1 MEFDSVKTKY
11 LTSHSMGVG
20 AMEIG
25 NYDKKF
31 RDRVNK
37 HYRGCSLGGW

>member
-20 AMEIG
+20 AI
-25 NYDKKF
+25 

-37 HYRGCSLGGW
+37 RYRGIVCGG